1 MTTQQ
6 TMEEFEALALPYMNA
21 LYRTA
26 CRRLGNQTEAE
37 DIVQETYLQAWL
49 SFHRFEAGTNFRAWL
64 FKIMANT
71 ILRQYHKTWRLV
83 TGEDEAMFNLLPYE
97 PPVAQELR
105 DEAVLA
111 ALNDVLEQFR
121 IVVLLADVQELSYQ
135 EVAAVLGI
143 PIGTVMSRLN
153 RGRKR
158 LRPALTGLAAEYGYP
173 AQPVARRTRAARLKV
188 KHHAEDYQH
197 Q

>member
-1 MTTQQ
+1 MQ
-6 TMEEFEALALPYMNA
+6 EFEAMAMPYMNA
-21 LYRTA
+21 LYRA
-26 CRRLGNQTEAE
+26 AGRRLGNQTEAE
-37 DIVQETYLQAWL
+37 DVVQETYLQAWM
-49 SFHRFEAGTNFRAWL
+49 SFHRFEAGTNFRAWM

-71 ILRQYHKTWRLV
+71 ILRHYSKTWRLV

-105 DEAVLA
+105 DETVLA

-121 IVVLLADVQELSYQ
+121 TVILLADVQEFSYQ

-143 PIGTVMSRLN
+143 PVGTVMSRLN

-158 LRPALTGLAAEYGYP
+158 LRPALSGIAAEYGYL
-173 AQPVARRTRAARLKV
+173 AQASKPVARRTRAAP
-188 KHHAEDYQH
+188 
-197 Q
+197 